1 MNIQLVNK
9 LKDSVNF
16 FDDAEFVSLVS
27 ENQILVRN
35 TNNGSEWLLPFVV
48 NESGIVEYDGES
60 AECIT
65 EADEDFSEETKHKK
79 NIKSLMESITM
90 IFEDKEKG
98 IEQLSGLI
106 KTLPMT
112 SKPEIVTEEVTD
124 TELKVFTDFQS
135 QIDEFKTITEEFMTN
150 GRLFDEDGDVRY
162 EKFFEAK
169 AFKKAYE
176 EKLEKSEAFFEN
188 LTVYKE
194 FCDEVNNSFDE
205 EVAKIIIESVDFTT
219 PKSKYKMLV
228 SKNLVKFKQETQ
240 SEINVL
246 DESTKAIELFE
257 NTLGQIE
264 TKTLI
269 TENEATDMT
278 QSYYANRFT
287 RFNVGLFKRQDLVKI
302 SEELTAAMTSFDIE
316 NPEDLAYIN
325 EIKMKIEYME
335 RANQIDDE
343 LVCSI
348 LEDFNKK
355 YGHDKSAQYRDDS
368 RTGGFKSPSAQ
379 KVGALDVGAI

>member
-35 TNNGSEWLLPFVV
+35 TSNGSEWLLSFAI
-48 NESGIVEYDGES
+48 NEAGVVEYDGEN

-65 EADEDFSEETKHKK
+65 EAADDFSEETKYKK
-79 NIKSLMESITM
+79 NVKSLMESITM

-112 SKPEIVTEEVTD
+112 AKPEVVTEEVAK
-124 TELKVFTDFQS
+124 TELKVFADYQA
-135 QIDEFKTITEEFMTN
+135 QVEEFNTIVEEFMAN
-150 GRLFDEDGDVRY
+150 GKMFDEEGDVRY
-162 EKFFEAK
+162 EKFFEAE

-176 EKLEKSEAFFEN
+176 EKISKSEAFFEN
-188 LTVYKE
+188 LVVYKE
-194 FCDEVNNSFDE
+194 FCDEVKNSFDD
-205 EVAKIIIESVDFTT
+205 EVAKIIIESIDFTT

-264 TKTLI
+264 SKSLI

-302 SEELTAAMTSFDIE
+302 NEELTAAMTSFDIE

-325 EIKMKIEYME
+325 DLKMKIEYME

-355 YGHDKSAQYRDDS
+355 YAHDKAAWYRDDS
-368 RTGGFKSPSAQ
+368 RTGGFKSPNAQ